1 MRILNRP
8 MFKYGG
14 PIKEGVMHGMRN
26 GGRAALVGNPVY
38 PKTGGREH
46 HQFVK
51 NIPKYIKPGYWSSLA
66 KPGTL
71 GGKVKSWWLRNKPSW
86 RTKPG
91 IVSGGDASTKAK
103 YISQTM
109 PPVSTLSK
117 AKSWIKENPYWA
129 YGGTGVGMTSGAIPE
144 TVGAVAKG
152 GYNLG
157 KKGILQAADLLVH
170 DKWFDQDKWFADREK
185 AKLEA
190 EEKLTVDQLEIERLK
205 KLLESKKIDEVV
217 VDPDKAE
224 KLAKAAQNKRLKSY
238 LDMMGYDRSKRTAIG
253 DALIDASAIV
263 QEGTEEAGSLK
274 EADWGKMINKA
285 IQTTSK
291 RLDKPEQI
299 REAVGLMM
307 TKGAIEKD
315 ITKETDALKTKA
327 LKLNIEK
334 AQKDLKGTSFF
345 DEVSI
350 AQKAGAGGQTA
361 TDRGARNVSADEG
374 IKWRG
379 NIINKEDFKD
389 TFAETKEDT
398 GLDDVTIVENW
409 VGKKIDEGLKVND
422 GNYTVGDYLVTIK
435 DSVVVN
441 VR

>member
-1 MRILNRP
+1 

-14 PIKEGVMHGMRN
+14 PIREGIMDGMRN
-26 GGRAALVGNPVY
+26 NYQSGQLVRPGPGRPGYQGEGFWQKLGAQYKPKNLFKWSRLNPFKKL
-38 PKTGGREH
+38 KTLTKVP
-46 HQFVK
+46 QIVK
-51 NIPKYIKPGYWSSLA
+51 GIPKNLQGIFTQTGKTSGITGSPAATTFMQNLRSFPGAS
-66 KPGTL
+66 KI
-71 GGKVKSWWLRNKPSW
+71 GGW
-86 RTKPG
+86 
-91 IVSGGDASTKAK
+91 ATKAK
-103 YISQTM
+103 DIALKY
-109 PPVSTLSK
+109 PKSTAAGVL
-117 AKSWIKENPYWA
+117 
-129 YGGTGVGMTSGAIPE
+129 YGGVPLAT
-144 TVGAVAKG
+144 
-152 GYNLG
+152 NLPY
-157 KKGILQAADLLVH
+157 
-170 DKWFDQDKWFADREK
+170 
-185 AKLEA
+185 
-190 EEKLTVDQLEIERLK
+190 
-205 KLLESKKIDEVV
+205 KKIASTIADIAVPDQIYNWETGRWFNSDDTDLKPSDKKILEQKKTEIVASAKPEHLGLEPYT
-217 VDPDKAE
+217 DPDKAE
-224 KLAKAAQNKRLKSY
+224 KLSKAAQNKRLKSY

-263 QEGTEEAGSLK
+263 QEGTTEAGSLK

-285 IQTTSK
+285 IQTTSR

-299 REAVGLMM
+299 RE
-307 TKGAIEKD
+307 
-315 ITKETDALKTKA
+315 
-327 LKLNIEK
+327 

>member
-1 MRILNRP
+1 V
-8 MFKYGG
+8 GG
-14 PIKEGVMHGMRN
+14 LIWTGVNWVRKDGSPANEKEI
-26 GGRAALVGNPVY
+26 AEA
-38 PKTGGREH
+38 
-46 HQFVK
+46 K
-51 NIPKYIKPGYWSSLA
+51 NLA
-66 KPGTL
+66 
-71 GGKVKSWWLRNKPSW
+71 
-86 RTKPG
+86 
-91 IVSGGDASTKAK
+91 
-103 YISQTM
+103 
-109 PPVSTLSK
+109 
-117 AKSWIKENPYWA
+117 
-129 YGGTGVGMTSGAIPE
+129 GTG
-144 TVGAVAKG
+144 
-152 GYNLG
+152 
-157 KKGILQAADLLVH
+157 
-170 DKWFDQDKWFADREK
+170 DKWDPGAGGEQIITQSMKDKI
-185 AKLEA
+185 AK
-190 EEKLTVDQLEIERLK
+190 D
-205 KLLESKKIDEVV
+205 
-217 VDPDKAE
+217 
-224 KLAKAAQNKRLKSY
+224 AQNKRLKSY